1 VSVSVGVHT
10 HALIQP
16 ARQRQEVLNRR
27 LFSTVREK
35 KRLTY
40 DANFHLTG
48 FERIHGG
55 WYVVLPEENTFYQKR
70 THSILVL
77 VPTRMVYLPKD
88 IFRNLSPFAFHR
100 KP

>member
-1 VSVSVGVHT
+1 MCRVCVWLCLCLCASVSAAVSVSVGVHT

-55 WYVVLPEENTFYQKR
+55 WYVVLPEENTF
-70 THSILVL
+70 
-77 VPTRMVYLPKD
+77 
-88 IFRNLSPFAFHR
+88 
-100 KP
+100 

>member
-1 VSVSVGVHT
+1 MCRVCVWLCLCLCASVSAAVSVSVGVHT

-55 WYVVLPEENTFYQKR
+55 WYISFNHTLR
-70 THSILVL
+70 TSIHALNL
-77 VPTRMVYLPKD
+77 TLILNSNPK
-88 IFRNLSPFAFHR
+88 P
-100 KP
+100 